1 MQLAVTT
8 VEGERSQTMDKLSRR
23 SFLKSRLRVPTR
35 IAAVSGRTDAVA
47 IEGTSR
53 RAFLQG
59 TAGAAA
65 GAAVILATPKVASI
79 ALDAPGSSVP
89 VESKPVITKP
99 SGPAPYEPVTAY
111 VRNADHGEVTVM
123 SGKREVTYRDPVLVK
138 RLLDAAR

>member
-1 MQLAVTT
+1 M
-8 VEGERSQTMDKLSRR
+8 EKLSRR
-23 SFLKSRLRVPTR
+23 LFSRSRVEAPSAVP
-35 IAAVSGRTDAVA
+35 AASGLPDAA
-47 IEGTSR
+47 ALEGTSR

-89 VESKPVITKP
+89 AGPEPQVTKP

-111 VRNADHGEVTVM
+111 VRDAEHGEVTVM
-123 SGKREVTYRDPVLVK
+123 SGKREITYRDPVLVK